1 MDDVGD
7 VYKQFERAA
16 HDFLAAAA
24 AVDKVVKKA
33 KDLKRR
39 ADAEGCNI
47 STRGRVFIPDD
58 RVPEEKA
65 DETLEGE
72 LIMREAA
79 AIVNALELAYKVIEV
94 MHPDWVGNLG
104 GVPFNVRDRANR
116 RRIDPMLSDIN
127 KRIAKLEKEINDK
140 ANDPKSRGGTYDPD
154 KESEL
159 RILEEKRRDLLSVK
173 RKFGGAPDGTH
184 SLVSLD
190 AFKGDHL
197 WAAVGS
203 GDIDNADHVM
213 VHTPGMTAT
222 VESHLMGKGKGWGS
236 GVSGVDNVL
245 DSGRHQLQRQ
255 HRHEQVA
262 GITVLN
268 YDAPRWGEVVTPQHS
283 VTGDHQVEVGGKSG
297 ADMLYAVQA
306 THSGDPHLVAS
317 GHSYG
322 SSATGWALQHSTV
335 VDDAMFSGSP
345 GVTTM
350 NNEDLNM
357 LPGHTNLGEA
367 AWDWVADAGR
377 FGGDPSFS
385 KEFNQWSCDDWTAPD
400 GTGYKYS
407 EGHSEY
413 MNKGYTST
421 YNQGSILIG
430 DGVAVKDD

>member
-1 MDDVGD
+1 
-7 VYKQFERAA
+7 
-16 HDFLAAAA
+16 
-24 AVDKVVKKA
+24 
-33 KDLKRR
+33 
-39 ADAEGCNI
+39 
-47 STRGRVFIPDD
+47 
-58 RVPEEKA
+58 
-65 DETLEGE
+65 
-72 LIMREAA
+72 MREAA
-79 AIVNALELAYKVIEV
+79 AIVNALGLAYKVVEDLLERAKEASKAILSHGVAKPNPSWNVEEVNDWWTSLSPEEQQRIEV

-104 GVPFNVRDRANR
+104 GVPFAVRDRANR
-116 RRIDPMLSDIN
+116 RRIDPMLSELN
-127 KRIAKLEKEINDK
+127 ARIAKAQSNLAYMEEHGSSSIEGTSWDEEKQK
-140 ANDPKSRGGTYDPD
+140 
-154 KESEL
+154 L
-159 RILEEKRRDLLSVK
+159 RILKEKHRDLLSVK

-203 GDIDNADHVM
+203 GDIDNADHVA

-245 DSGRHQLQRQ
+245 EESRAQLKAAG
-255 HRHEQVA
+255 RHEQVA

-268 YDAPRWGEVVTPQHS
+268 YDAPRWGEIATPNHS
-283 VTGDHQVEVGGKSG
+283 VAADHQVEVGGRSG

-335 VDDAMFSGSP
+335 ADDVAVSGSP
-345 GVTTM
+345 GATTM
-350 NNEDLNM
+350 HNKDLNM
-357 LPGHTNLGEA
+357 LPGHTNVGDA
-367 AWDWVADAGR
+367 AWDAVARLGR
-377 FGGDPSFS
+377 FGGAPSES
-385 KEFNQWSCDDWTAPD
+385 REFTQWSCHKWTAPD
-400 GTGYKYS
+400 GTEYKMS

-421 YNQGSILIG
+421 HNQGSILIG
-430 DGVAVKDD
+430 NGVAVPDEGAALSDPLKY